1 LQLLL
6 RTYSGRAYVE
16 APDGEGNTPIHS
28 AAAASNL
35 TALEIIN
42 SHFRSQS
49 EDFSVNILNNDGE
62 TPLDVLGRMGLVVLK
77 MNNEYMSKIF
87 KERTEATG
95 AFLRR
100 LGASKSSE
108 IESLERGDPPV
119 EEIMAGVDRVGIDK
133 DLR

>member
-1 LQLLL
+1 
-6 RTYSGRAYVE
+6 
-16 APDGEGNTPIHS
+16 
-28 AAAASNL
+28 
-35 TALEIIN
+35 
-42 SHFRSQS
+42 
-49 EDFSVNILNNDGE
+49 
-62 TPLDVLGRMGLVVLK
+62 MVLK

-108 IESLERGDPPV
+108 IEPLERSDPPV
-119 EEIMAGVDRVGIDK
+119 EEIIAVVDRVGIDK